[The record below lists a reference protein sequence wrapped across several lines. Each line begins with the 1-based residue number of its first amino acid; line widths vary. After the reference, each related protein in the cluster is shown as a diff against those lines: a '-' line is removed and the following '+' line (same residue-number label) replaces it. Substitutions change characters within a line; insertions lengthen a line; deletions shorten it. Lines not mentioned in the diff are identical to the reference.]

1 MTSFDYFR
9 EWLRGESAA
18 AWAQC
23 LLATMTLAATFVV
36 ANLPIWAQAKAARA
50 RQTQLEGAL
59 IALTWRVGGLA
70 QSLVNQIADPLK
82 RPKLAKNEHVM
93 LMEPDVAFAELAS
106 FPKIELE
113 DPLVRYRLDVLK
125 ASTRRVRNNIRLILE
140 QERSE
145 DGVHDDWIGLVQ
157 HDFADLK
164 FDLEELA
171 GAVGVASYRRNPRNP
186 VIHSMPGLST

>member
-36 ANLPIWAQAKAARA
+36 ANLPIWAQAKAAGA

-93 LMEPDVAFAELAS
+93 LMEPTSRLPNWRRFRRSSWRTPWSGIGLMFFKRRRDARVTISGSSLNKRG
-106 FPKIELE
+106 PKT
-113 DPLVRYRLDVLK
+113 
-125 ASTRRVRNNIRLILE
+125 ASTMTGSGSCSTTSRTSSLTWKNS
-140 QERSE
+140 Q
-145 DGVHDDWIGLVQ
+145 GL
-157 HDFADLK
+157 
-164 FDLEELA
+164 LA
-171 GAVGVASYRRNPRNP
+171 
-186 VIHSMPGLST
+186 